1 MFRCRMASQAPFQKV
16 QQEIDAVVGEV
27 LAVKGSLAAA
37 EKAGDEDQVRFL
49 RKRLEALD
57 TKEILL
63 REEKKSMA
71 AQPGGQNCCMNT
83 DCSATNWLAYLPELV
98 CLDSIAC

>member
-1 MFRCRMASQAPFQKV
+1 LALYAVYDECFGAGWQVRLHFRRFSKRST
-16 QQEIDAVVGEV
+16 
-27 LAVKGSLAAA
+27 SLAAA
-37 EKAGDEDQVRFL
+37 EEAGDEDKVRFL

-98 CLDSIAC
+98 CLDSTAC